1 MSTLE
6 NSFQRSE
13 YQGIRLTRGN
23 SENNGRNATVS
34 KYVTQNRY
42 IHLFIRINKCE
53 LILVD
58 TARVSP
64 MLKRDNNKR
73 KES

>member
-13 YQGIRLTRGN
+13 YQGIRSTRRN